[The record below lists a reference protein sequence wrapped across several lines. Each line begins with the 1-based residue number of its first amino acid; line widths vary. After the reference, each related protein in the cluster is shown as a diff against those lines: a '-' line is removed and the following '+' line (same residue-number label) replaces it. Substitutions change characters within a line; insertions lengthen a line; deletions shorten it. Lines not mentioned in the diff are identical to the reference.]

1 MQLQLQ
7 LQNTIRLF
15 IINYN
20 KKIKTTYKLKLK
32 PIRDSFQLE
41 IVISLH
47 LKRIIKNASD

>member
-7 LQNTIRLF
+7 LQTQLDYL

-32 PIRDSFQLE
+32 PIRDSFQVE

-47 LKRIIKNASD
+47 LKES